1 MMDGYVRFT
10 EEGGEPAVIIRCLTQ
25 GRIGHGRVHGGASGL
40 MDVYFM
46 LGNGVKSLSDEVA
59 GL

>member
-1 MMDGYVRFT
+1 MIDGYVCFT
-10 EEGGEPAVIIRCLTQ
+10 EEGGGPAVIIRCLTQ
-25 GRIGHGRVHGGASGL
+25 GRIGHGRVRRGASGL

-46 LGNGVKSLSDEVA
+46 LGNGVKSLA